1 MVWSS
6 HRHNDPGNT
15 RRRIHAGCKDY
26 YLYMSTPEQVLS
38 ILQEI
43 TEYDDIRQD
52 LDVRLYDAHILDS
65 LKTVELIIA
74 FNEMFGIEIAPTS
87 FEPEQWATPRRI
99 VAYIEQA
106 VQE

>member
-1 MVWSS
+1 
-6 HRHNDPGNT
+6 
-15 RRRIHAGCKDY
+15 
-26 YLYMSTPEQVLS
+26 MSIPERVLS
-38 ILQEI
+38 ILEEI

-52 LDVRLYDAHILDS
+52 LDIGLYDAHILDS

-74 FNEMFGIEIAPTS
+74 FNETFDIAIAPTS

-106 VQE
+106 VQA

>member
-1 MVWSS
+1 
-6 HRHNDPGNT
+6 
-15 RRRIHAGCKDY
+15 
-26 YLYMSTPEQVLS
+26 MSIPERVLS
-38 ILQEI
+38 ILEEI

-52 LDVRLYDAHILDS
+52 LDIGLYDAHILDS

-74 FNEMFGIEIAPTS
+74 FNETFDIAIAPTS

-106 VQE
+106 VRA